1 MRLRRHPPRTIE
13 LPVSALTDPMA
24 LVTALSAAR
33 LAAGMPV
40 AYWSH
45 EQVDAQ
51 MIAADMLLRAL
62 DPAEVARHIANT

>member
-1 MRLRRHPPRTIE
+1 MT
-13 LPVSALTDPMA
+13 

-33 LAAGMPV
+33 LAAGLPV

-51 MIAADMLLRAL
+51 MIAADALLRVL
-62 DPAEVARHIANT
+62 DPAEVANRIAST